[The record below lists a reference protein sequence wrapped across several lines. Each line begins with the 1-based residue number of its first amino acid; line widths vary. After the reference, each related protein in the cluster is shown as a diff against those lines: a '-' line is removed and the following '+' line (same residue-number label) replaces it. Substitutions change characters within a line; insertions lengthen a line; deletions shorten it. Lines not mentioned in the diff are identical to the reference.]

1 MATAQRLYTDAII
14 QAIGAKASLLQ
25 EGIVKLTAPT
35 NAFIVKGAAILAAG
49 GNPMTIIHGK
59 MVGADYYLY
68 IPATIVPGDTI
79 KIHFEGTDKT
89 IVIPQNTPAD
99 INGSQNMSAAE
110 FDAAVAGIVLPPV
123 LPPDP
128 NPPGGGGV
136 IPPGGGGVNPPVI
149 PVTRAVV
156 PQRSFVVYEQGAA
169 GTGRLMAL
177 SPGQA
182 TGVPLPAF
190 SSGPVTPTVGSV
202 SGQAFLN
209 TTNGQA
215 SVWNGVRWNPIIP
228 STITSYPTDSAVVT
242 DPAAAG
248 TYAFSQ
254 NTGNFFVRFNPGTPG
269 AADKWRQIG
278 INNYATQT
286 GLLADAPADGTMAYA
301 TDTALFFLY
310 QGGQWHPE
318 SEMLMAEAALLAST
332 PALAGQRGIATDTG
346 RNYTWVG
353 NRWVGDPFRNYA
365 TQAALLADMTP
376 ANGTI
381 AIALDT
387 SHVFMKGAAAW
398 VGLNAAA
405 QNPIGEV
412 IMFPSWNSPANFLL
426 CDGRAYDATLYP
438 ALHIAL
444 GSPAN
449 AVLPDLRGQFIR
461 GAAAGRN
468 PLTAQTQMTARPT
481 NAFTGTTGTD
491 GSHTHIANPDGYY
504 AVKSS
509 SGTWAVG
516 SATVHDGRDNR
527 MTLSTSAAGA
537 HSHNVVI
544 NGGGDS
550 ETRPANIALAFHIR
564 ATI

>member
-25 EGIVKLTAPT
+25 EGIVKLTNPT
-35 NAFIVKGAAILAAG
+35 NAFIVKGGAILAAG

-59 MVGADYYLY
+59 MIGTDYYMY
-68 IPATIVPGDTI
+68 IPATVVPGDTI
-79 KIHFEGTDKT
+79 KVHFEGTDKT
-89 IVIPQNTPAD
+89 IVVPQNTPAD
-99 INGSQNMSAAE
+99 INPNQNISAAE
-110 FDAAVAGIVLPPV
+110 FDAAVAGVVLPPV
-123 LPPDP
+123 TPPNP
-128 NPPGGGGV
+128 NPPGGV
-136 IPPGGGGVNPPVI
+136 IPPGGGAPVI
-149 PVTRAVV
+149 PVTRQVV
-156 PQRSFVVYEQGAA
+156 PQRSFVVYEQGAN
-169 GTGRLMAL
+169 GTGKLMAL

-215 SVWNGVRWNPIIP
+215 VVWNGVRWNPIIP
-228 STITSYPTDSAVVT
+228 STITSYPTDAAVVA
-242 DPAAAG
+242 DPAATG

-278 INNYATQT
+278 INTYATQA
-286 GLLADAPADGTMAYA
+286 GLLNDTPAEGTFAYA
-301 TDTALFFLY
+301 TDTALFFLF
-310 QGGQWHPE
+310 QGTRWHPE

-332 PALAGQRGIATDTG
+332 PALTGQRGIATDTG

-353 NRWVGDPFRNYA
+353 NRWVGDPFRSYA
-365 TQAALLADMTP
+365 TQVALLADMTP

-387 SHVFMKGAAAW
+387 SHVFMKSAAAW

-412 IMFPSWNSPANFLL
+412 IMFPSWTTPSGFLK
-426 CDGRAYDATLYP
+426 CDGRAYDKVLYP

-449 AVLPDLRGQFIR
+449 AVVPDLRGQFIR
-461 GAAAGRN
+461 GAGSDGR
-468 PLTAQTQMTARPT
+468 LTLTTQAQSTARPV
-481 NAFTGTTGTD
+481 NPFTGQTDATGQHGHGIAGTAIITQSTTGHNLDYGTTGAHEGVVTPVWD
-491 GSHTHIANPDGYY
+491 GNH
-504 AVKSS
+504 
-509 SGTWAVG
+509 
-516 SATVHDGRDNR
+516 
-527 MTLSTSAAGA
+527 A
-537 HSHNVVI
+537 HNFSI
-544 NGGGDS
+544 SGGGDI
-550 ETRPANIALAFHIR
+550 ETRPANFSLVFYIR
-564 ATI
+564 ATL

>member
-1 MATAQRLYTDAII
+1 VATAQRLYTDAII
-14 QAIGAKASLLQ
+14 QSIGAKASLFQ
-25 EGIVKLTAPT
+25 EGIVKVTT
-35 NAFIVKGAAILAAG
+35 TGVVFIVKGAAILAGG

-59 MVGADYYLY
+59 MVGADYYFY
-68 IPATIVPGDTI
+68 IPSTIIPGDTI
-79 KIHFEGTDKT
+79 KVHFEGTDKT
-89 IVIPQNTPAD
+89 IVVPQNTPAD
-99 INGSQNMSAAE
+99 INPNPNMSAAE

-123 LPPDP
+123 
-128 NPPGGGGV
+128 NPPGGGGGV
-136 IPPGGGGVNPPVI
+136 IPPGGGGGGGAPVV
-149 PVTRAVV
+149 PVTRAVA
-156 PQRSFVVYEQGAA
+156 PQRSFVVYEQGAN
-169 GTGRLMAL
+169 GTGRMMAL

-190 SSGPVTPTVGSV
+190 SSGPVTPTVGTV

-215 SVWNGVRWNPIIP
+215 VVWNGVRWNPIIP
-228 STITSYPTDSAVVT
+228 STITSYPTDAAVVA
-242 DPAAAG
+242 DPAATG

-269 AADKWRQIG
+269 ALDKWRQIG

-286 GLLADAPADGTMAYA
+286 GLLADTPAEGTFAYA
-301 TDTALFFLY
+301 ADTALFFLY
-310 QGGQWHPE
+310 QGTRWHPE

-332 PALAGQRGIATDTG
+332 PALTGQRGIATDTG

-353 NRWVGDPFRNYA
+353 NRWVGDPFRTYA
-365 TQAALLADMTP
+365 TQVALLADMTP

-387 SHVFMKGAAAW
+387 SHVFMKSAAAW

-405 QNPIGEV
+405 QNPIGEI

-426 CDGRAYDATLYP
+426 CDGRAYDRTLYP

-461 GAAAGRN
+461 GAATGRN
-468 PLTAQTQMTARPT
+468 PLTTQAQSTARPA

-491 GSHTHIANPDGYY
+491 GAHRHAEGGTHWHQTDVPWGGITAANGVTGAWRNEPGWLHPW
-504 AVKSS
+504 
-509 SGTWAVG
+509 T
-516 SATVHDGRDNR
+516 
-527 MTLSTSAAGA
+527 STEGA
-537 HSHNVVI
+537 HAHNVTI

-564 ATI
+564 ATQ